1 MIGLRKKLRTLN
13 KNIVECSNN
22 NSDEKLILITTLV
35 FLFIIGAA
43 TLPFSINQIQVLAQ
57 QQQNNN
63 VGNNSLSIH
72 TLIQQGSHC

>member
-22 NSDEKLILITTLV
+22 NSNEKLILITTLV

-63 VGNNSLSIH
+63 VSNNSLSIH